1 MSMAPAYNVNDN
13 LNQQPMIYSFS
24 SEVNEANVIPQ
35 TFTIPN
41 TAYIDANM
49 LQVPVPDQHMV
60 PNMNSNS
67 NLAFQTP
74 LNYPGAFVNAQ
85 PPGGQIFF
93 QPVLNPGTVLT
104 TTLQP
109 QQPGTTTN
117 QLFGSQQPPF
127 QGKPPVTFLPTN
139 QTTTTLAPTTS
150 FYPQP
155 TPLTFQQAPQPAFF
169 FPSSSS
175 SVCPTLSAGCS
186 SMSHLPSRSHHLTV
200 ENPSRRTSTARSG
213 GGRSTRGNSV
223 ARSRTPEL
231 RYFQVPQTDR
241 QHLNTLGSVPE
252 HLTARPRDPAKPSE
266 GTSPQRRY
274 GYRSKQRKIEQTR
287 SWIKNEFDRQGLFAE
302 ERELVRGPDT
312 VRVHVKTYEGL
323 TDIKQALIEV
333 QNHEQI
339 QIVRVACP
347 FSKKNKF
354 QKKGYI
360 VYLKVLDESQVP
372 LVQNIFARYKKT
384 LKNCVIAVPKRDR
397 ADPTHRGTAVHVN
410 ESKKYTPV
418 LDSITIDGED
428 NYATSTENP
437 GSVFGSEIE
446 RMAQNEY
453 ENEVLQ

>member
-13 LNQQPMIYSFS
+13 LNQQQMIYSFS
-24 SEVNEANVIPQ
+24 SEVNEANLNPP

-74 LNYPGAFVNAQ
+74 MSFPGAFVNAQ
-85 PPGGQIFF
+85 PPGQIFF
-93 QPVLNPGTVLT
+93 QHVVNPGTVLT
-104 TTLQP
+104 TVQP
-109 QQPGTTTN
+109 QQPVTTN
-117 QLFGSQQPPF
+117 QLYESQRPAF
-127 QGKPPVTFLPTN
+127 HGKPPLTFVPTN
-139 QTTTTLAPTTS
+139 QATTLAPTTP

-155 TPLTFQQAPQPAFF
+155 TQITFQQAPQPFF
-169 FPSSSS
+169 FPSCSS

-231 RYFQVPQTDR
+231 RYFQVPQAER

-252 HLTARPRDPAKPSE
+252 HLTSRPRDPSQAADGAGPK
-266 GTSPQRRY
+266 RRF

-323 TDIKQALIEV
+323 TDIKQALTEV

-372 LVQNIFARYKKT
+372 LVQDIFARYKST

-397 ADPTHRGTAVHVN
+397 ADPTRGMSVHVN
-410 ESKKYTPV
+410 DCKKYAPV
-418 LDSITIDGED
+418 LDSITSHENIEAD
-428 NYATSTENP
+428 NYATENS
-437 GSVFGSEIE
+437 GSLFGSEIE
-446 RMAQNEY
+446 RMPQKEY
-453 ENEVLQ
+453 EDEVFQ